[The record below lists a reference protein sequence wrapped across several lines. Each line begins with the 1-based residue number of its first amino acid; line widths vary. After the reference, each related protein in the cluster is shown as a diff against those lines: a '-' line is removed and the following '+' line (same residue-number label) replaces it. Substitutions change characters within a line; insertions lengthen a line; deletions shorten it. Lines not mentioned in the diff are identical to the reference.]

1 MLLHHYSSN
10 KIKEIVS
17 KEQPTEQKCYTRPKG
32 LWVSVVGARDW
43 PSMKPGDLRSQ
54 HQYEI
59 TVANEAKIHFIAGR
73 NHLSEFTER
82 YGLLPSGEQRIAI
95 DWVKVAA
102 EHQGLIIAPYVEE
115 YTNYPNLFWYGSWG
129 CASGCIWNKDAIS
142 GSKLIREAE
151 PLWMLKENTL
161 FRWP

>member
-10 KIKEIVS
+10 KINVFLS

-32 LWVSVVGARDW
+32 LWVSVVGPRDW
-43 PSMKPGDLRSQ
+43 PSMEPGDLISQ

-59 TVANEAKIHFIAGR
+59 TLAAKAKILFIDER
-73 NHLSEFTER
+73 SQLSEFTER
-82 YGLLPSGEQRIAI
+82 YGLLPRGEQRIVI
-95 DWVKVAA
+95 DWVKVAI
-102 EHQGLIIAPYVEE
+102 EHQGLVIAPYIEE
-115 YTNYPNLFWYGSWG
+115 YTDYPDLFWYGSWG
-129 CASGCIWNKDAIS
+129 CASGCIWNKEAIA

-151 PLWMLKENTL
+151 PLWMLNENTL